1 MDTVRFTYMKKVKSV
16 TITTIVDNDVWKEG
30 LASIWGLSFHAEVFM
45 EDAERHGVLMDT
57 GGSFE
62 KFRKNSSKL
71 GIELTEVEGIFIS
84 HWHGDHMGALSQV
97 LPLIERSV
105 PVYVPSANSS
115 GIREIEAAGG
125 KPVVCSEP
133 TEIME
138 GLMSTGRMPTGI
150 SEHSFIIN
158 VKDKGLVVL
167 TGCSHPGIINIL
179 KRAREVSGVD
189 RIYAVMGGFHI
200 SGMNVGVR
208 VGQFLKELNVEIAG
222 PCHCTG
228 QDARNG
234 IAKVVGEKYVKI
246 GSGKTITIG

>member
-1 MDTVRFTYMKKVKSV
+1 MRVGRSMKEVKSV
-16 TITTIVDNDVWKEG
+16 RITTIVDNDVWKEG
-30 LASIWGLSFHAEVFM
+30 LASSWGLSFHAEVFM

-57 GGSFE
+57 SGSFE
-62 KFRKNSSKL
+62 KFHKNSSKL
-71 GIELTEVEGIFIS
+71 GIELTGVEGVFIS
-84 HWHGDHMGALSQV
+84 HWHGDHMGALGQV
-97 LPLIERSV
+97 LPLVEHSV

-115 GIREIEAAGG
+115 GIREIEAADG

-133 TEIME
+133 TEITE

-150 SEHSFIIN
+150 SEHSLIIN

-189 RIYAVMGGFHI
+189 RVYAVMGGFHI

-208 VGQFLKELNVEIAG
+208 VGEFLKELNVEIAG

-234 IAKVVGEKYVKI
+234 IAKVMNEKYVKI